1 MTGASEGRHLPPGE
15 PKGGG
20 RTLNCTTCGRQ
31 CQPPTS
37 GIARDLRYGIRSACG
52 GGPRGL
58 PMIHETPSRTL
69 GFVLNDVAHL
79 MRKRFEQRAR
89 AAALGLTRA
98 QAAVLANLA
107 RQEGI
112 NQVSLAQILELE
124 PITLA
129 RLLDRLQGAGLIE
142 RRPDPKDRRA
152 HLLYLTETAYPLLDR
167 IFALA
172 AEVRADALAGIPE
185 PDRNRLLDMMITMR
199 ANLNERA
206 EGGETAGTASAA
218 GRGR

>member
-1 MTGASEGRHLPPGE
+1 
-15 PKGGG
+15 
-20 RTLNCTTCGRQ
+20 
-31 CQPPTS
+31 
-37 GIARDLRYGIRSACG
+37 
-52 GGPRGL
+52 
-58 PMIHETPSRTL
+58 MIDEIPSRTL
-69 GFVLNDVAHL
+69 GFVLNDVARL
-79 MRKRFEQRAR
+79 LRKRFEQMAR

-107 RQEGI
+107 RQEGV

-129 RLLDRLQGAGLIE
+129 RLLDRLQAAGLIV

-152 HLLYLTETAYPLLDR
+152 HLLYLTEAAYPLLDQ

-172 AEVRADALAGIPE
+172 AEVREDALAGIPE
-185 PDRNRLLDMMITMR
+185 PDRNRLLDMMIAMR
-199 ANLNERA
+199 ANLIERA
-206 EGGETAGTASAA
+206 EAENSGATAAA

>member
-1 MTGASEGRHLPPGE
+1 MLAQPRLHHRPAGLSIAQHIWHARRARPSPP
-15 PKGGG
+15 
-20 RTLNCTTCGRQ
+20 
-31 CQPPTS
+31 
-37 GIARDLRYGIRSACG
+37 A
-52 GGPRGL
+52 GL
-58 PMIHETPSRTL
+58 YSVVRLLAGVVMIHEIPGRTL
-69 GFVLNDVAHL
+69 GFVLNDVARL

-129 RLLDRLQGAGLIE
+129 RLLDRLQAAGLIE

-152 HLLYLTETAYPLLDR
+152 HLLYLTESAYPLLDR

-172 AEVRADALAGIPE
+172 AEVREDALCGVPE
-185 PDRNRLLDMMITMR
+185 PERDLLLEMLIEMKS
-199 ANLNERA
+199 NLIERA
-206 EGGETAGTASAA
+206 AEIDAGSPAEG
-218 GRGR
+218 

>member
-1 MTGASEGRHLPPGE
+1 MGIEWIEWRSAR
-15 PKGGG
+15 
-20 RTLNCTTCGRQ
+20 
-31 CQPPTS
+31 
-37 GIARDLRYGIRSACG
+37 GIAI
-52 GGPRGL
+52 
-58 PMIHETPSRTL
+58 IQEIPSRTL
-69 GFVLNDVAHL
+69 GFVLNDVARL

-129 RLLDRLQGAGLIE
+129 RLLDRLQAAALIE

-152 HLLYLTETAYPLLDR
+152 HLLYLTAAAYPLLDR

-172 AEVRADALAGIPE
+172 AEVREDAMSGIPE
-185 PDRNRLLDMMITMR
+185 ADRDLLLDMMITMR
-199 ANLNERA
+199 ANLIEQA
-206 EGGETAGTASAA
+206 SEAETAGTTDTPASEC
-218 GRGR
+218 

>member
-1 MTGASEGRHLPPGE
+1 MNQE
-15 PKGGG
+15 
-20 RTLNCTTCGRQ
+20 
-31 CQPPTS
+31 
-37 GIARDLRYGIRSACG
+37 I
-52 GGPRGL
+52 
-58 PMIHETPSRTL
+58 PSRTL
-69 GFVLNDVAHL
+69 GFVLNDVARL

-112 NQVSLAQILELE
+112 NQAALAQLLELE

-129 RLLDRLQGAGLIE
+129 RLLDRLQAVSLIE

-152 HLLYLTETAYPLLDR
+152 HLLYLTEAAYPLLDR

-172 AEVRADALAGIPE
+172 AAVREDALVGVAE
-185 PDRNRLLDMMITMR
+185 PDRDRLLDVLIEMKT
-199 ANLNERA
+199 NLIEHA
-206 EGGETAGTASAA
+206 FEVEAAAA
-218 GRGR
+218 GH